1 MPQELNECILY
12 CTKLNACIILHYTIH
27 ENEDTQVTVLHMY
40 QCFKQNMY
48 KTTCYMYVTLD
59 NLQIFITVLYKKKRR
74 ILLDPLSRTCVYP
87 GPFFSFA
94 PILPLYR
101 CCFLLPWVLEVL
113 LLSREGKVSH
123 DTNSLQSSCIK
134 CTRSKFP
141 AEALKDITQIN

>member
-12 CTKLNACIILHYTIH
+12 CTKLYACIVLHYTIH
-27 ENEDTQVTVLHMY
+27 ENEDTQVAVLHMY
-40 QCFKQNMY
+40 QCFKQNVHV
-48 KTTCYMYVTLD
+48 YVTL
-59 NLQIFITVLYKKKRR
+59 NNFSYRFLFLYFTKKKQKKRR
-74 ILLDPLSRTCVYP
+74 TLLDPLSRTCVYP

>member
-12 CTKLNACIILHYTIH
+12 CTKLYACIVLHYTIH
-27 ENEDTQVTVLHMY
+27 ENEDTQVAVLHKY
-40 QCFKQNMY
+40 QCFKQNVHVCNPGQFTDFY
-48 KTTCYMYVTLD
+48 FFTL
-59 NLQIFITVLYKKKRR
+59 QKKRR
-74 ILLDPLSRTCVYP
+74 ILLDQLSRTCVYP

>member
-1 MPQELNECILY
+1 MHALY
-12 CTKLNACIILHYTIH
+12 CIVHCMEMKTLRFQFCTCTCISVS
-27 ENEDTQVTVLHMY
+27 N
-40 QCFKQNMY
+40 
-48 KTTCYMYVTLD
+48 KTFMFVTLD
-59 NLQIFITVLYKKKRR
+59 NFSYRFLFLYFTEKTKNTLGPTFTFMCIPRTIFN
-74 ILLDPLSRTCVYP
+74 
-87 GPFFSFA
+87 FA

-101 CCFLLPWVLEVL
+101 CCFRLPWVLEVL

>member
-1 MPQELNECILY
+1 MPQELNECILQ
-12 CTKLNACIILHYTIH
+12 CTKLYSCIVLHYTIH
-27 ENEDTQVTVLHMY
+27 ENEDTQVAVLHMY
-40 QCFKQNMY
+40 QCFKQNVHV
-48 KTTCYMYVTLD
+48 CNPGQLQ
-59 NLQIFITVLYKKKRR
+59 LQIFISLLYKKKKTKNTLGPTFTYMC
-74 ILLDPLSRTCVYP
+74 IYP

>member
-1 MPQELNECILY
+1 MHVLY
-12 CTKLNACIILHYTIH
+12 CIKQYMKMKTPRSQFCTCISVS
-27 ENEDTQVTVLHMY
+27 N
-40 QCFKQNMY
+40 
-48 KTTCYMYVTLD
+48 KTYMYVTLD
-59 NLQIFITVLYKKKRR
+59 NFSYRFLYLYFTKKTKNTLGPTFTYMCTEC
-74 ILLDPLSRTCVYP
+74 IYP

>member
-1 MPQELNECILY
+1 MHVLY
-12 CTKLNACIILHYTIH
+12 CIIQYMKMKTPRSQFCTCISVS
-27 ENEDTQVTVLHMY
+27 N
-40 QCFKQNMY
+40 
-48 KTTCYMYVTLD
+48 KTYMYVTLD
-59 NLQIFITVLYKKKRR
+59 NLQIFISLLYKKKKRR
-74 ILLDPLSRTCVYP
+74 TLLDPLSRSCVYP
-87 GPFFSFA
+87 EPFFNFA